1 MIQKIQVNKKNKL
14 IITAS
19 LMPFTLGNKEA
30 ANVITHQ
37 IIKNLIAEEK
47 YEIYFCLISHE
58 IPEKNTYSDSAANS
72 LEKLGVKFLNPLI
85 IPKYKKKSIIQKIGF
100 ILSGSPEK
108 IFPGAEVQNKLAN
121 YFGFKPD
128 LILVIW
134 SELATHAC
142 SKIDC
147 KKYNYAGN
155 SQHDVYAARYE
166 LSELEFKSRSK
177 RINILK
183 QINFKLRHFF
193 IKYAYIHS
201 LKRYDLIWNVAF
213 NDAISLRKKGVNA
226 QYLQN
231 MWPNSNY
238 KINESIKNNK
248 DSILKIVANVGN
260 INATGNSLGLYVL
273 ASEILPRMKKI
284 MKDKRFEFHLFGRG
298 EPLDFLKDILNDPQ
312 IKIRGF
318 VNDLDSEII
327 SSDIFLV
334 TNNSKRFKVCHT
346 RFLHAWSLSSCVVA
360 FRDSSLAI
368 PEIIDGYNAL
378 LGDNSNQICDLIIK
392 CANDNNLKR
401 DLAKNGMK
409 TLKNYFNP
417 KNITAEISSVMI
429 NN

>member
-1 MIQKIQVNKKNKL
+1 
-14 IITAS
+14 
-19 LMPFTLGNKEA
+19 
-30 ANVITHQ
+30 
-37 IIKNLIAEEK
+37 
-47 YEIYFCLISHE
+47 
-58 IPEKNTYSDSAANS
+58 
-72 LEKLGVKFLNPLI
+72 
-85 IPKYKKKSIIQKIGF
+85 
-100 ILSGSPEK
+100 
-108 IFPGAEVQNKLAN
+108 
-121 YFGFKPD
+121 
-128 LILVIW
+128 
-134 SELATHAC
+134 
-142 SKIDC
+142 
-147 KKYNYAGN
+147 
-155 SQHDVYAARYE
+155 
-166 LSELEFKSRSK
+166 
-177 RINILK
+177 
-183 QINFKLRHFF
+183 
-193 IKYAYIHS
+193 
-201 LKRYDLIWNVAF
+201 
-213 NDAISLRKKGVNA
+213 
-226 QYLQN
+226 
-231 MWPNSNY
+231 
-238 KINESIKNNK
+238 
-248 DSILKIVANVGN
+248 
-260 INATGNSLGLYVL
+260 
-273 ASEILPRMKKI
+273 MKKI

-298 EPLDFLKDILNDPQ
+298 EPLDFLKELLNDPQ